1 MATVTWSKDIA
12 ETYDAKS
19 QAMFEPALIGP
30 TIDLLTEFAG
40 NGSALEFAIGTGR
53 VGLALAARGTAVDG
67 IDLSPHMVEQLQRK
81 PGANAIA
88 VTIGDMATTRLGKTF
103 KLVYLVF
110 NTIMNVTTQ
119 DEQVAVFESAAAHLK
134 PGGHFLVEVVVPQLR
149 QLPKGGLAHVF
160 EMTPDRLGFVT
171 FDDVEGQIS
180 WSNSWINIDGRLT
193 AYREMF
199 RYVWPAELDLMA
211 RISGLRLKHRWGDW
225 TKEPFTNES
234 ESQIA
239 VYEKPILTR

>member
-180 WSNSWINIDGRLT
+180 WSNSWIKHRRAIDCVPRDVSVRVARRAGPDGPHFRPPSQAPLGRLDQGT
-193 AYREMF
+193 VHQRE
-199 RYVWPAELDLMA
+199 REPD
-211 RISGLRLKHRWGDW
+211 RGL
-225 TKEPFTNES
+225 
-234 ESQIA
+234 
-239 VYEKPILTR
+239 